1 MVEETDYLFERGDF
15 ERELSENLGKLE
27 KIRVLIIGDTIIDK
41 YTYVTPKG
49 RAIKDPILSC
59 AFNYEENYAGGAL
72 AIANHAISYVG
83 EVKLVTLIGDENP
96 QLEFI
101 QESLKEGISLKTFT
115 KKDSPTTIKERFID
129 LPRGQKMFKIE
140 HMNDQPIS
148 EELSEE
154 ISDFLERELPNYD
167 VVIVSDYGHGFLNKR
182 IRGILQEKSR
192 FLSLNVQ
199 SNSANMGYNY
209 VRGYG
214 RSDFLTMNEE
224 ELRLP
229 LEMRFEEVGEIIPRF
244 QEVFGHGKFLVTL
257 SKRGCMLFD
266 RGKIYHGHSIA
277 NKVLD
282 TVGAGDAVFTIT
294 SLFVYSGI
302 EGCMIPFIA
311 NCAGSIGASIIG
323 NKEFVDKGRLI
334 KFMEGAHNGLE

>member
-1 MVEETDYLFERGDF
+1 MVEEADYLFERENF
-15 ERELSENLGKLE
+15 ERELSKNLGKL
-27 KIRVLIIGDTIIDK
+27 KTIRVLIIGDTIIDR

-59 AFNYEENYAGGAL
+59 AFNYEENYVGGAL
-72 AIANHAISYVG
+72 AIANHACSYVG
-83 EVKLVTLIGDENP
+83 EVKLITLIGDKDP

-101 QESLKEGISLKTFT
+101 QGSLKEGISLKTFT
-115 KKDSPTTIKERFID
+115 KKDSPTTVKERFID
-129 LPRGQKMFKIE
+129 LPRGQKMFKVE
-140 HMNDQPIS
+140 HMNDEPIS

-154 ISDFLERELPNYD
+154 IANFLEKELPNYD
-167 VVIVSDYGHGFLNKR
+167 VVIVSDYGHGFLDKR
-182 IRGILQEKSR
+182 IRGVLQEKSR

-229 LEMRFEEVGEIIPRF
+229 LGMRFEGIEEIIPKF

-257 SKRGCMLFD
+257 SKKGCMLFD
-266 RGKIYHGHSIA
+266 RGRIYYGHSIA

-282 TVGAGDAVFTIT
+282 TVGAGDAVFTIA
-294 SLFVYSGI
+294 SLFVYSGMDDS
-302 EGCMIPFIA
+302 MIPFIS
-311 NCAGSIGASIIG
+311 NCAGSIGANIVG
-323 NKEFVDKGRLI
+323 NKEFVDKNRLI
-334 KFMEGAHNGLE
+334 EFMGGAHNGLD